1 MSTFEREGH
10 KCWMFR
16 RAACLL
22 RALNASTSIV
32 ASVSGAANSLRA
44 AETAA
49 SQPDRW
55 PAHT

>member
-1 MSTFEREGH
+1 
-10 KCWMFR
+10 MFR

-22 RALNASTSIV
+22 RALNAFDASTSIV
-32 ASVSGAANSLRA
+32 ASVSGAMNSLRA